1 MRAVRVTLMGT
12 IDRYMFSLAKV
23 SDRMKGLEEDLA
35 TGRAYHLPSDNPMKV
50 ARALRWRNK
59 IGEAETYLRNV
70 DDGLAWLT
78 STETALAS
86 LTSLVSRARDLAL
99 QGASDTVPATS
110 RQALAREVAQ
120 IVEQAVDVANS
131 RHANRYLFGGRRTM
145 TQPFLL
151 APDGSAVSY
160 QGENG
165 SLLRKVGEG
174 VEVAINLTGGDMFP
188 AGSPF
193 QALIDLRDALLAD
206 DGKAVESSLAA
217 LDQMLDHL
225 ITLRAEV
232 GARMN
237 RLEAV
242 RDRLEAAKLDM
253 ERMLEGEEGVDL
265 ARLIVD
271 FRASETTYRAA
282 LATGARILQP
292 TLVDFL
298 L

>member
-1 MRAVRVTLMGT
+1 VRAVRVTLMGT